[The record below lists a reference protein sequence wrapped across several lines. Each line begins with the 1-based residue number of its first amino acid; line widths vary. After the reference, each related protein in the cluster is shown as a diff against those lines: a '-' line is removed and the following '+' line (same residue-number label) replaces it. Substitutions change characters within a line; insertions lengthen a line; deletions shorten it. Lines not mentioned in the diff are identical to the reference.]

1 MNLDYSYSE
10 ISQIIGGQKS
20 SDASPIRSIAFDTRK
35 IIDGQNTLFFALTGV
50 FRDGHAFIEAAY
62 KKGVR
67 YFVVSNNGATDSF
80 PEAHEIVVDNT
91 LSGLLLFAK
100 HHRDRFDF
108 PIIAITGSNGKTTT
122 KEWLSQFLG
131 IKYQVSRSP
140 KSYNSQLG
148 IALSI
153 LEFNTNTEVGIIE
166 VGVSSM
172 ENMNYIREILR
183 PTYGIITSFGSAHR
197 ELFESE
203 EVHLATK
210 LALFKDVTVLFSPST
225 LKLDKGISVSN
236 DSNPDIIKH
245 LKLQGDFNRMNAQ
258 LAITVAL
265 HFDITAKELIESIP
279 SISPL
284 ALRLETYK
292 GNNNN
297 TILNDTYSLDL
308 ESLRN
313 SLEYQ
318 LATSKSKKRYAI
330 IGITDTQKKSQ
341 YETLLSEFKLDGHF
355 FHDDQGENDYQFQD
369 SSVLIKGKR
378 ELKMELLANSFKE
391 KNHQTFLE
399 IDLKAIR
406 HNINYTKSLLKD
418 ETKLLCMVKA
428 SSYGSDSKTMGRFL
442 EEMGVDYL
450 GVAYVDEG
458 VELRK
463 NGVTTP
469 ILVMNAEEST
479 FSDCIKYGLEPAVF
493 SLNQLE
499 SLIRELINQE
509 SSNFPIHIKVE
520 TGMNRLGFPKQDIK
534 SLIDLLKTQP
544 EVQVKSIY
552 SHLAESDVLASEFTA
567 HQVEVFTI
575 ISNEI
580 IANFPYQIDR
590 HLLNSAGIQNYTHAE
605 FEMVRLGI
613 GMYGVNGN
621 ENLRPAI
628 SWFSAISQIKAIQ
641 PNESVGYNRSFIAED
656 KMEIAIIPVGYADG
670 FKRTLGQGNG
680 GVFIQDKYCPT
691 VGNVCMDMIMVD
703 VTALN
708 FEEGERVEIIGEH
721 QSILEFALKAKT
733 ISYEVMTSFSQRVHR
748 IYTDQ

>member
-10 ISQIIGGQKS
+10 ICQIIGGQKS
-20 SDASPIRSIAFDTRK
+20 SDVGAIRSIVFDTRK

-50 FRDGHAFIEAAY
+50 FRDGHAYIESAY

-67 YFVVSNNGATDSF
+67 YFVVSKKGATNSF
-80 PEAHEIVVDNT
+80 PDAHEIVVDNT
-91 LSGLLLFAK
+91 LSALLRFAK
-100 HHRDRFDF
+100 HHRDQFEF

-122 KEWLSQFLG
+122 KEWLAQFLG

-148 IALSI
+148 VALSI

-166 VGVSSM
+166 VGVSSI
-172 ENMNYIREILR
+172 ENMNFIREILR
-183 PTYGIITSFGSAHR
+183 PMYGIITSFGSAHR

-203 EVHLATK
+203 EAHLAAK
-210 LALFKDVTVLFSPST
+210 LSLFKNVTVLFSPST
-225 LKLDKGISVSN
+225 LNLDRGISVSN

-265 HFDITAKELIESIP
+265 HFDITSKELIDSIP

-318 LATSKSKKRYAI
+318 LATAKSKKRYAI
-330 IGITDTQKKSQ
+330 IGVTDIEKKSE
-341 YETLLSEFKLDGHF
+341 YESLLSEFELDGYY
-355 FHDDQGENDYQFQD
+355 FHNDQGENNYQFQD

-450 GVAYVDEG
+450 GVAYADEG
-458 VELRK
+458 VELRR

-469 ILVMNAEEST
+469 IFVMNAEEST

-509 SSNFPIHIKVE
+509 CSNFPIHIKIE
-520 TGMNRLGFPKQDIK
+520 TGMNRLGFTKTDIK
-534 SLIDLLKTQP
+534 TLIDLLKGQP

-552 SHLAESDVLASEFTA
+552 SHLAESDVVDSDFTA
-567 HQVEVFTI
+567 QQIEVFTI

-580 IANFPYQIDR
+580 IVNFPYQIDR

-621 ENLRPAI
+621 ENLRQAL
-628 SWFSAISQIKAIQ
+628 SWFSAISQIKAIE
-641 PNESVGYNRSFIAED
+641 PNDSVGYSRSFIAKN

-670 FKRTLGQGNG
+670 FKRSLGQGNG
-680 GVFIQDKYCPT
+680 GVFIQDNYCPT

-703 VTALN
+703 VSNLN

-721 QSILEFALKAKT
+721 QSILDFALKAKT